1 MKAITQKMQQLRWQK
16 LDKLSGLILAL
27 LILWLCW
34 KLASLFWWVVA
45 PPQPMQFDRVELG
58 SQQAQVPNISSF
70 ALFNEP
76 AAASADDNV
85 NLELQG
91 VLLGHP
97 NHLSSAV
104 IKMNDTAE
112 RYRVGETVGSTSYQL
127 SEVYW
132 DHVILRQGN
141 GATREV
147 KFKGLDNGLYQPAAP
162 VLNNGSSVPPAAAAP
177 APTQNSPQSA
187 LGQAIQQM
195 QDNREQYLK
204 NMGVSNGGDGYEISD
219 KTPSNLKNT
228 LGLRS
233 GDRIL
238 SINGQTVGQGLNE
251 VQLLEQVRR
260 EGHAKIEIKRGDQV
274 MTIQQSF

>member
-162 VLNNGSSVPPAAAAP
+162 VLNNGSSVPPAAAP

>member
-16 LDKLSGLILAL
+16 LDKLSGLVLAL

-45 PPQPMQFDRVELG
+45 PPQPMQFDRVDLG

-76 AAASADDNV
+76 AAVSADDNV

-91 VLLGHP
+91 VLLGQP
-97 NHLSSAV
+97 NYLSSAV
-104 IKMNDTAE
+104 IKLNDTAE

-127 SEVYW
+127 AEVYW

-147 KFKGLDNGLYQPAAP
+147 KFKGLDNGLYQPIAP
-162 VLNNGSSVPPAAAAP
+162 VLNSANNVPPPTAT
-177 APTQNSPQSA
+177 PTQNSPQSA

-195 QDNREQYLK
+195 QDNRDQYLK
-204 NMGVSNGGDGYEISD
+204 NMGVSGGGDGYEISD

-238 SINGQTVGQGLNE
+238 SINGQSVGQGLNE